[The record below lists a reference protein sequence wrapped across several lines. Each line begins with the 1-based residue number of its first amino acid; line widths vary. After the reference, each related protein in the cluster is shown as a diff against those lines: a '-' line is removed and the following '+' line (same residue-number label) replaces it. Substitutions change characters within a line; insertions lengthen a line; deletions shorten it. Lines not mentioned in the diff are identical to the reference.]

1 MGMYCFINK
10 IESVKVGISELKLYL
25 FPFFIPIRFILSF
38 FFFFIKLL
46 CCCLVRE
53 LMHISFLLQNTQQ

>member
-25 FPFFIPIRFILSF
+25 FAFFIPIRFILSF
-38 FFFFIKLL
+38 FFVLL
-46 CCCLVRE
+46 SCSAVALSE
-53 LMHISFLLQNTQQ
+53 S